1 LGELFEKRRV
11 LMSKIHHYP
20 HLVEHI
26 DENRRLPAGV
36 FSDPKTNPVLHHPKC
51 FDMLGF
57 GKIPQPGTLGG
68 FRFKTSA
75 DTDFEALEP
84 LEVLVVLGILP
95 EGASPDPQDVAEQ
108 SPHRRI
114 GREGIGVASL
124 IRKRNPVMR
133 LGLVE
138 DKAQS
143 LIGVATHH
151 F

>member
-1 LGELFEKRRV
+1 
-11 LMSKIHHYP
+11 
-20 HLVEHI
+20 
-26 DENRRLPAGV
+26 
-36 FSDPKTNPVLHHPKC
+36 
-51 FDMLGF
+51 MLGF

-84 LEVLVVLGILP
+84 LEVLVFLGILP

-108 SPHRRI
+108 PPHRRI
-114 GREGIGVASL
+114 GREGIGMAPLV
-124 IRKRNPVMR
+124 RKRDPVVRMR
-133 LGLVE
+133 LV
-138 DKAQS
+138 DYKAQS